1 MVLSDYDLKL
11 LNEFNEE
18 YNKKISVNKNSS
30 FNKETKD
37 LLHKIRQNKNLSIIQ
52 YKENKKYN
60 FVVGKDL
67 TLGIDRK
74 SDKKLTSGKYK
85 IDFTLD
91 LHGETLETAYDK
103 VKRIFKLSE
112 INNYRCLLIITG
124 KGLHSNSETI
134 KTSIIEWFKEPYFSD
149 RIIKYTDANIKDGG
163 SGAIYVLLRNIDS
176 Y

>member
-11 LNEFNEE
+11 LNEFDEE
-18 YNKKISVNKNSS
+18 YNKKISVNKNGG
-30 FNKETKD
+30 FNKETKA

-60 FVVGKDL
+60 FVIDKNL

-91 LHGETLETAYDK
+91 LHGETLETAHDK
-103 VKRIFKLSE
+103 VKRIFELSE

-124 KGLHSNSETI
+124 KGLHSNSKTI
-134 KTSIIEWFKEPYFSD
+134 KSSIIEWFKESYFSD